1 MNINNYLETKIREL
15 NSMQKTS
22 YEFEDLYSDIQDEK
36 LKTVFCWIHA
46 EFIALFRSLNN
57 RLPTGD
63 SGAHFWAEPS
73 RELIYIIEL
82 TLEMKNSLKHSAL
95 SFKIDEYYE
104 NIIKKCRDF
113 LCQSGG
119 SAIPPHMQKIELYY
133 TLPIFIS
140 SKTIKI
146 TTQDETR
153 IANLHSIGEGS
164 YATVYKFRDNFYGKE
179 FVLKKAK
186 KDLNEKELARF
197 KREFEEMKA
206 LNSPYVTEV
215 YSYNDTKHE
224 YIMELMDCTL
234 EKYISTNND
243 KLNFSARINIILQI
257 IKGFQYL
264 HSKNI
269 LHRDVSPRNILL
281 KCYDDVIVVKISDF
295 GLVKL
300 LNSELTSENS
310 ELKGS
315 LNDPSLKVSGFA
327 NYNMAHEIY
336 ALTLLC
342 AFILT
347 GKTNY
352 ANIKNLE
359 IRKFMEKGAN
369 ADMSKRYKDLE
380 ELKQSVLSCVENIK

>member
-146 TTQDETR
+146 TTQDENR

-164 YATVYKFRDNFYGKE
+164 YATVYKFKDNFYGKE

-269 LHRDVSPRNILL
+269 LHITVSA
-281 KCYDDVIVVKISDF
+281 VII
-295 GLVKL
+295 
-300 LNSELTSENS
+300 
-310 ELKGS
+310 
-315 LNDPSLKVSGFA
+315 A
-327 NYNMAHEIY
+327 M
-336 ALTLLC
+336 
-342 AFILT
+342 
-347 GKTNY
+347 
-352 ANIKNLE
+352 
-359 IRKFMEKGAN
+359 
-369 ADMSKRYKDLE
+369 
-380 ELKQSVLSCVENIK
+380 